1 MLQLVQ
7 RKSQTS
13 TYLYGVNVPL
23 VKKCRKEFTNWY
35 KKLTPPHHPQEERGR
50 VN

>member
-13 TYLYGVNVPL
+13 TNLYGVNVPL
-23 VKKCRKEFTNWY
+23 VKTCTKEFTN
-35 KKLTPPHHPQEERGR
+35 
-50 VN
+50 